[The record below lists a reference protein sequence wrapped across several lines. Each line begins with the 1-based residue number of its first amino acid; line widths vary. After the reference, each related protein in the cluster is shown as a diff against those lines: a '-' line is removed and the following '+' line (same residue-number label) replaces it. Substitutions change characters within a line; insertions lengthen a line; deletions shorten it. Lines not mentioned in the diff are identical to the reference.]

1 LSESAKQL
9 EQDKTVYRV
18 DGFSCANCAGKFEKN
33 VKKLPGVQEAKVNF
47 GASKI
52 DVYGNATIE
61 ELEKAGAFENL
72 KVAPEKPR
80 RQAQVVIE
88 NKNVYRVEG
97 FSCANCAGKFEK
109 NVKQL
114 PGVQE
119 AKVNFGASKIDV
131 YGNATIEELEK
142 AGAFENL
149 KVAPEKPRRQAQVV
163 IENKNVYRVEGFS
176 CANCA
181 GKFEKNVKQ
190 LPGVEE
196 AKVNF
201 GASKIDVYGNATIE
215 ELEKAGAF
223 ENLKIAPEKSVR
235 QASQEVKKE
244 EKVPFYKKYSTLLY
258 ASLLIVFGY
267 LSSFVNGD
275 ENIVTTILF
284 VASMLIG
291 GLSLFKVGL
300 QNLVRFEFD
309 MKTLMTVAVIGGAI
323 IGEWAEVSIV
333 VILFAI
339 SEALERFSMDK
350 ARQSIRSLM
359 DIAPKEALVRRNG
372 QEMMIHVDDITVGDI
387 MIVKPGQKI
396 AMDGVVVSGYSAVN
410 QAAITGESVPVE
422 KTVDDEVFAGTL
434 NEEGLLEVKITKL
447 VEDTTISKIIHLVE
461 EAQGERAP
469 SQAFVEKF
477 AKYYTPIIMIIAALV
492 AVIPPIFFG
501 GSWETW
507 IYQGLAVLV
516 VGCPCALVI
525 STPISIVSAI
535 GNAAKKGVLI
545 KGGVYLEEMGSLK
558 AIAFDKTGTLTK
570 GVPVVTDF
578 NVLNKHVNEKEL
590 LSIITALEYR
600 SQHPLAS
607 AIMKKAEE
615 ENITYSDVLVEDFS
629 SITGKGIK
637 GIVNGNTYY
646 IGSPKLFKE
655 LATTNFDKNLEKNVT
670 TLQNQGKTAMVV
682 GTEKEM
688 LAVIAVADEVRESSK
703 EVIQK
708 LHQLGIKKTIMLTGD
723 NKGTANAIGGHVGV
737 SDIQAELMPQ
747 DKLDYI
753 KQLRSQY
760 GNVAMVGDGVNDAPA
775 LAASTVGIAMGG
787 AGTDT
792 ALETADVALMGDDLR
807 KLPFTVKLS
816 RKALNIIKAN
826 ITFAIAIK
834 LIALLLV
841 IPGWLTL
848 WIAILSDMGATL
860 LVALNGMRLMKVKE

>member
-1 LSESAKQL
+1 
-9 EQDKTVYRV
+9 
-18 DGFSCANCAGKFEKN
+18 
-33 VKKLPGVQEAKVNF
+33 
-47 GASKI
+47 
-52 DVYGNATIE
+52 
-61 ELEKAGAFENL
+61 
-72 KVAPEKPR
+72 
-80 RQAQVVIE
+80 
-88 NKNVYRVEG
+88 
-97 FSCANCAGKFEK
+97 
-109 NVKQL
+109 
-114 PGVQE
+114 
-119 AKVNFGASKIDV
+119 
-131 YGNATIEELEK
+131 
-142 AGAFENL
+142 
-149 KVAPEKPRRQAQVV
+149 
-163 IENKNVYRVEGFS
+163 
-176 CANCA
+176 
-181 GKFEKNVKQ
+181 
-190 LPGVEE
+190 
-196 AKVNF
+196 
-201 GASKIDVYGNATIE
+201 
-215 ELEKAGAF
+215 
-223 ENLKIAPEKSVR
+223 
-235 QASQEVKKE
+235 
-244 EKVPFYKKYSTLLY
+244 
-258 ASLLIVFGY
+258 
-267 LSSFVNGD
+267 
-275 ENIVTTILF
+275 
-284 VASMLIG
+284 
-291 GLSLFKVGL
+291 
-300 QNLVRFEFD
+300 

-323 IGEWAEVSIV
+323 IGKWAEVSVV

-359 DIAPKEALVRRNG
+359 DIAPKEALVRRKG
-372 QEMMIHVDDITVGDI
+372 QEMMIHVDDIAVGDI

-396 AMDGVVVSGYSAVN
+396 AMDGMVVSGYSAVN

-422 KTVDDEVFAGTL
+422 KAVDDEVFAGTL
-434 NEEGLLEVKITKL
+434 NEEGLLEVEITKL

-461 EAQGERAP
+461 EAQGERAS

-492 AVIPPIFFG
+492 AVVPPLFFG
-501 GSWETW
+501 ASWETW
-507 IYQGLAVLV
+507 VYQGLAVLV

-545 KGGVYLEEMGSLK
+545 KGGVYLEEMGALK

-578 NVLNKHVNEKEL
+578 NVLNKQVDENEM

-607 AIMKKAEE
+607 AIMKRAEE
-615 ENITYSDVLVEDFS
+615 ANISYSDVVVDDFS

-637 GIVNGNTYY
+637 GTVDGTTYY

-655 LATTNFDKNLEKNVT
+655 LSNSSFDKNLEKKVA

-682 GTEKEM
+682 GTDKEI
-688 LAVIAVADEVRESSK
+688 LAIIAVADEVHESSK

-708 LHQLGIKKTIMLTGD
+708 LHQLGIKNTIMLTGD
-723 NKGTANAIGGHVGV
+723 NKGTANAIGSHVGV
-737 SDIQAELMPQ
+737 KEVQAELMPQ

-753 KQLRSQY
+753 KQLKSEY
-760 GNVAMVGDGVNDAPA
+760 NNVAMIGDGVNDAPA

-834 LIALLLV
+834 FIALLLV

-860 LVALNGMRLMKVKE
+860 LVALNSLRLMRVKE

>member
-1 LSESAKQL
+1 MSEAKAL
-9 EQDKTVYRV
+9 EAEKNVYRV
-18 DGFSCANCAGKFEKN
+18 QGFTCANCAGKFENN
-33 VKKLPGVQEAKVNF
+33 VKQLPGVEDAKVNF

-52 DVYGNATIE
+52 AVYGNATIE

-72 KVAPEKPR
+72 KV
-80 RQAQVVIE
+80 
-88 NKNVYRVEG
+88 
-97 FSCANCAGKFEK
+97 
-109 NVKQL
+109 
-114 PGVQE
+114 
-119 AKVNFGASKIDV
+119 
-131 YGNATIEELEK
+131 T
-142 AGAFENL
+142 
-149 KVAPEKPRRQAQVV
+149 
-163 IENKNVYRVEGFS
+163 
-176 CANCA
+176 
-181 GKFEKNVKQ
+181 
-190 LPGVEE
+190 
-196 AKVNF
+196 
-201 GASKIDVYGNATIE
+201 
-215 ELEKAGAF
+215 
-223 ENLKIAPEKSVR
+223 PEKSAR
-235 QASQEVKKE
+235 QVSQEVKEDTKE

-258 ASLLIVFGY
+258 STSFLAFGY
-267 LSSFVNGD
+267 LSYFVNGE
-275 ENIVTTILF
+275 ENLLTTLLF
-284 VASMLIG
+284 LASMLVG

-300 QNLVRFEFD
+300 QNLLRFEFD

-323 IGEWAEVSIV
+323 IGEWGEVAIV

-339 SEALERFSMDK
+339 SEALERFSMDR

-372 QEMMIHVDDITVGDI
+372 QEIMIHVDDIAVGDI

-434 NEEGLLEVKITKL
+434 NEEGLLEVKVTKL

-469 SQAFVEKF
+469 SQAFVDKF

-492 AVIPPIFFG
+492 AIVPPLFFD

-507 IYQGLAVLV
+507 VYQGLAVLV

-525 STPISIVSAI
+525 STPISIVSGI
-535 GNAAKKGVLI
+535 GNAAKKGVLV
-545 KGGVYLEEMGSLK
+545 KGGVYLEEMGALK

-570 GVPVVTDF
+570 GVPAVTDY
-578 NVLNKHVNEKEL
+578 NVLNKQMNEKEL

-615 ENITYSDVLVEDFS
+615 ENITYSDVQVEDFS

-637 GIVNGNTYY
+637 GIVNGTTYY

-655 LATTNFDKNLEKNVT
+655 LLTTDFDKELEQNVT
-670 TLQNQGKTAMVV
+670 TLQNQGKTAMII
-682 GTEKEM
+682 GTEKEI

-703 EVIQK
+703 EIIQK

-723 NKGTANAIGGHVGV
+723 NKGTANAIGGQVGV
-737 SDIQAELMPQ
+737 SDIEAELMPQ
-747 DKLDYI
+747 DKLDFI
-753 KQLRSQY
+753 KQLRSEY

-816 RKALNIIKAN
+816 RKTLNIIKAN

-834 LIALLLV
+834 FIALLLV

-860 LVALNGMRLMKVKE
+860 LVALNGLRLMRVKE